1 MKIVYSPFYIGK
13 YYIDMTARKVALDV
27 QVLETQ
33 GLLSQL
39 ALHAGIHQQ
48 IPSYPERLTS
58 YHKALLDY
66 DNSFKENI
74 FHRSIV
80 IDSMS
85 VAKTLLRWRDNL
97 ALCGWN
103 KNTIINDS
111 TRLNTLAAIDSYF
124 KDDGLASLFTKLSDT
139 ICSME
144 SGERNVPMAYKN
156 LIIEIPCHL
165 ELLPDYI
172 KPLMISLQKLGVTIE
187 EKMDYTKSQPES
199 ITEIHFSQLWKA
211 EAWLAQQQPNAYD
224 VWINTNNKRLDNWLH
239 MSGKPVCGSE
249 MVDTNPQITQMFLLA
264 IQLFQRPLNVN
275 TLLQYLFLPECPLDR
290 KLRGELANRIISE
303 GGFCNEKVQ
312 DCVNSYIER
321 ELKDESDDTSQEKT
335 KEQREENY
343 ITYLPFDL
351 RSDEVAL
358 PLAEEINEVSVKPLS
373 KFLSSI
379 SSYASNKAVKI
390 AAVQPYDSRIA
401 QLRNVAEMT
410 DALLHQIETL
420 VDGNLSFTT
429 LSQWAQSLYE
439 AGDYTLYHAQVN
451 CRNVINSPSNMIGES
466 HNTIWCDFYGDAQT
480 ALSTDFLSNTEIK
493 ELKDAGILLWDK
505 QHESD
510 FIHLMLT
517 MPVYKTTGS
526 LTIITCAQQGTAKL
540 PMHPLYLQLPTI
552 PKKKDGDE
560 LYNVMA
566 SKSIDLIDNHRDT
579 DAENICFDAEKH
591 PVKWRST
598 ESFSALEKLL
608 QNPLDYFMNY
618 TLGFTDASDM
628 DIKLPLT
635 YGNVAHDVVESLFTL
650 ERDGESLSEF
660 VVNQYEA
667 AFSRALIRKGAV
679 LLQPE
684 HHLNKERIKYK
695 LKECVSKLAT
705 IIQENGLTVIQCEQ
719 EEELD
724 LGLLGGVVLHGFID
738 MLLSD
743 KAGNNVVFDLKW
755 VSKKDKYKTVLEK
768 NRALQLAIYKD
779 MLLHH
784 ENHPQSVR
792 TAYFVMPY
800 GILYSTDDFYG
811 SNCELITPKLQ
822 ANIMEQLSNG
832 YAERVR
838 EISSGVIETAD
849 NVPISKLS
857 YAQSGNVYPLEDDGK
872 KTEPK
877 KAENLYSDYK
887 SFTI

>member
-1 MKIVYSPFYIGK
+1 MKIVYSPFYSGSCFMNMQ
-13 YYIDMTARKVALDV
+13 DQKVVLDV

-66 DNSFKENI
+66 DSSYMNNI
-74 FHRSIV
+74 FHQSIA

-97 ALCGWN
+97 AICGWN
-103 KNTIINDS
+103 KNVVLNDS
-111 TRLNTLAAIDSYF
+111 TRLNTIAEIDNYF
-124 KDDGLASLFTKLSDT
+124 KDEGLASLFNKLSDA
-139 ICSME
+139 IRRME
-144 SGERNVPMAYKN
+144 SGELNVPKMYKT

-172 KPLMISLQKLGVTIE
+172 KPLMSSLQNLGVTIE
-187 EKMDYTKSQPES
+187 EKADYTKSQPEV

-211 EAWLAQQQPNAYD
+211 EAWLAQQQPDAYE

-239 MSGKPVCGSE
+239 MSGNPVSGCE
-249 MVDTNPQITQMFLLA
+249 MTDTNPQITQMFLLA

-290 KLRGELANRIISE
+290 KLRIELANRIVHE

-321 ELKDESDDTSQEKT
+321 ELKDEDDETPQEKT
-335 KEQREENY
+335 KKQREDNY
-343 ITYLPFDL
+343 ITYLPFDI
-351 RSDEVAL
+351 RADEGTL
-358 PLAEEINEVSVKPLS
+358 PLAVETNEVNVKTLS

-379 SSYASNKAVKI
+379 SSYSSNKAVKI
-390 AAVQPYDSRIA
+390 AAVQPYDARIA

-429 LSQWAQSLYE
+429 LNQWAQSLYE
-439 AGDYTLYHAQVN
+439 NGDYTLYHAQVN
-451 CRNVINSPSNMIGES
+451 RRNVINRPSNMIGVS
-466 HNTIWCDFYGDAQT
+466 KNTVWCDFYGDVQAT
-480 ALSTDFLSNTEIK
+480 LSTDFLSNLEVK
-493 ELKDAGILLWDK
+493 QLKDAGILLWDK

-510 FIHLMLT
+510 FMNLMLA
-517 MPVYKTTGS
+517 MPVYKTSGN
-526 LTIITCAQQGTAKL
+526 LTIIICAQQGATKL
-540 PMHPLYLQLPTI
+540 PMHPLYLQLPVIT
-552 PKKKDGDE
+552 KQKDGDK
-560 LYNVMA
+560 LYSETA
-566 SKSIDLIDNHRDT
+566 SKKIDLIDNHRDT
-579 DAENICFDAEKH
+579 DAEKISFDAEKH

-618 TLGFTDASDM
+618 TLEFTDASDM

-635 YGNVAHDVVESLFTL
+635 YGNVAHDVVESLFTS
-650 ERDGESLSEF
+650 ERGDEPLSEF
-660 VVNQYEA
+660 VVNHYEV

-679 LLQPE
+679 LLLPE

-695 LKECVSKLAT
+695 LKECVSKLAS

-719 EEELD
+719 EEEQD
-724 LGLLGGVVLHGFID
+724 LGFQGGVVIHGFID
-738 MLLSD
+738 MLLRD
-743 KAGNNVVFDLKW
+743 KASNNVVFDLKW
-755 VSKKDKYKTVLEK
+755 VSKKDKYKKVLEK

-784 ENHPQSVR
+784 DNHPQSIR

-800 GILYSTDDFYG
+800 GNLYSTDDFYG
-811 SNCELITPKLQ
+811 SNCELIIPNMQ
-822 ANIMEQLSNG
+822 PNIMEQLRNG
-832 YAERVR
+832 YAERVS
-838 EISSGVIETAD
+838 EISNGVIETAD

-887 SFTI
+887 CFTI